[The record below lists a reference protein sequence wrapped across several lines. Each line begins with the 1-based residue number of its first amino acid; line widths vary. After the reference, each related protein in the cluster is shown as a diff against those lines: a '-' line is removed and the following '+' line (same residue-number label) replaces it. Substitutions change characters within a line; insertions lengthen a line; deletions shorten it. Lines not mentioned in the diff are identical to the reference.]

1 MTDGRLK
8 NKRNHTE
15 AIQSLQIAL
24 RSSNDDGVTWL
35 RLGEAYAGAGR
46 HTASLKALARAEKLL
61 PGSQVCQ
68 FQIAEVTREL
78 GDFLTSIALLSKAI
92 SDNPSDAVLHAARC
106 TARLA
111 LARSEQAKGFLERGY
126 ASCVTTMEE
135 ALITLELEGPTTRV
149 IWKVITDASLDL
161 GRKPLDDG
169 TDSYSAKS
177 ALSNVIQRLLEHREF
192 LDQRILALIDLE
204 QALSECVSESA
215 DLDIGLI
222 AVKVSSASAN
232 YAIHVAGNDDSA
244 LGPACYDMAI
254 ALFELARNH
263 AMHFTPDG
271 VASTRELATEFV
283 KRAIRA
289 QATEPLYWTCL
300 GSLTVETNPKL
311 SQHAFIRAIQCESKV
326 RNI

>member
-1 MTDGRLK
+1 MGALK
-8 NKRNHTE
+8 NKRNYAE

-46 HTASLKALARAEKLL
+46 HTAGLKALARAEKLL
-61 PGSQVCQ
+61 PDSQVCQ

-78 GDFLTSIALLSKAI
+78 GDFLTSITILSKAI

-126 ASCVTTMEE
+126 ASCVTTIEE
-135 ALITLELEGPTTRV
+135 ALLTLELEGPTTRV
-149 IWKVITDASLDL
+149 IWKIITDASLDM
-161 GRKPLDDG
+161 GRKPLDEG
-169 TDSYSAKS
+169 IENYSAKS
-177 ALSNVIQRLLEHREF
+177 ALSNVIQRLLEYREF
-192 LDQRILALIDLE
+192 LDQRVVALIDLE
-204 QALSECVSESA
+204 QALSECLGESV
-215 DLDIGLI
+215 DLDVGLI
-222 AVKVSSASAN
+222 AVKVSLASAN
-232 YAIHVAGNDDSA
+232 YAIHAAGNDDSP
-244 LGPACYDMAI
+244 LGPACYDTAI
-254 ALFELARNH
+254 SLFELARNH
-263 AMHFTPDG
+263 AIHFTPDRIAG
-271 VASTRELATEFV
+271 MRELATEFV

-289 QATEPLYWTCL
+289 QAMEPLYWSCL

-326 RNI
+326 RSI